1 MTWQPHEAN
10 LPLPGLCKVWAHP
23 TTAMQCEWL
32 GERVAT
38 VDIKRA
44 INNVIV
50 NKEDAS
56 WGPNAVFR
64 FPLEGGTGAIWKGV
78 AKLLPQDKQVSGQ
91 GLACFS
97 FSCIDIQF
105 MHMCPSSDAII
116 IRAQGCMHA
125 HEQILIRRICRAGVQ
140 AQVLGPQ
147 IFNIPADFLRD
158 FLCSAMA
165 RTMA

>member
-1 MTWQPHEAN
+1 MQ
-10 LPLPGLCKVWAHP
+10 VWAYP
-23 TTAMQCEWL
+23 TTDMQCEWL

-78 AKLLPQDKQVSGQ
+78 AKLLPQNKQVCCHSAACTANELPHVANLLGRAPAAA
-91 GLACFS
+91 GLGYGS
-97 FSCIDIQF
+97 
-105 MHMCPSSDAII
+105 
-116 IRAQGCMHA
+116 
-125 HEQILIRRICRAGVQ
+125 
-140 AQVLGPQ
+140 LG
-147 IFNIPADFLRD
+147 
-158 FLCSAMA
+158 FLCCISPASISGSGSELCKLTFAHKKTLFYIPSAVHNLSLYW
-165 RTMA
+165 

>member
-1 MTWQPHEAN
+1 MHQPNIIDPH
-10 LPLPGLCKVWAHP
+10 LRQVWAHP
-23 TTAMQCEWL
+23 TTSMQCEWL

-78 AKLLPQDKQVSGQ
+78 ARLLPKEKQVGASCCHP
-91 GLACFS
+91 LPSAPAC
-97 FSCIDIQF
+97 
-105 MHMCPSSDAII
+105 A
-116 IRAQGCMHA
+116 
-125 HEQILIRRICRAGVQ
+125 
-140 AQVLGPQ
+140 
-147 IFNIPADFLRD
+147 PACACACASKHSMLP
-158 FLCSAMA
+158 
-165 RTMA
+165 